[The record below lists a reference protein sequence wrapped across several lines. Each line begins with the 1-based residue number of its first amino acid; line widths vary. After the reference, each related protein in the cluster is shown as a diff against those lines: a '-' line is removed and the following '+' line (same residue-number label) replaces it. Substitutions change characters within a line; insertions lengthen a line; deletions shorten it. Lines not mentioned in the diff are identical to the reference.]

1 MSVVEI
7 ANLAGLF
14 LIGGGLVFTW
24 VRNGRSNA
32 RSLGRM
38 EQTLKTVVK
47 TVDETREEV
56 TGIGKKMGDVQGNCA
71 KTTSAFDQKI
81 KNLEGETFHKGK
93 R

>member
-1 MSVVEI
+1 MTIVEV
-7 ANLAGLF
+7 ANLVGL
-14 LIGGGLVFTW
+14 LIVGGGLVFTW
-24 VRNGRSNA
+24 IRNGRSNA
-32 RSLGRM
+32 RSLGSM

-56 TGIGKKMGDVQGNCA
+56 SDIGKKMVDVQVNCA